1 MIMKLSDIKNGNLS
15 AEWAEKGYELPKFDI
30 EAVKAKTHAEPTWVH
45 FGAGNIFRAF
55 PAAVLNDALNSGKYD
70 RGVIVAESFD
80 YEIIDKAYQP
90 YDNLSLLVCLKST
103 GEIEKKV
110 IASVTESLKADY
122 SFGADWARLVEI
134 FQNPSLQM
142 ISFTITEKGYALYRP
157 DGSLMPV
164 VQADI
169 DEGPA
174 HARHAMSMVASLL
187 LERFQNGAYPL
198 AVVSMDNCSH
208 NGEKLQTSVMTVAK
222 AWLEKGFVGQDFI
235 DYLSDET
242 KITFP
247 WSMID
252 KITPRP
258 HKIVEESLE
267 KDGIEGMTPIVT
279 SKNTFIAAFVN
290 AERPQYLVV
299 EDKFPNG
306 RPALEKAGVYMTDRE
321 TVNKTERMKVTT
333 CLNPLH
339 TAMSVYGC
347 MLGYD
352 LICAEMKDEDI
363 VALIKRLGYVEGLP
377 VVVDPKIL
385 NPKAFIDEVIEQRLP
400 NPFMPD
406 TPQRIATD
414 TSQKVGIRFG
424 ETIKSYVAEGRDLNS
439 LVSIPLAIA
448 GWLRYLLAIDD
459 NGNAFE
465 VSADPLKDELQA
477 KLSGIEFGKPETV
490 TDQLDSIL
498 SNASIFGSDLTKTV
512 LADKIKAYFKAEIA
526 GAGAVRKTLHEAVN
540 G

>member
-1 MIMKLSDIKNGNLS
+1 MKLSDIKNGNLS

-174 HARHAMSMVASLL
+174 HARHAMSMVAALL

-208 NGEKLQTSVMTVAK
+208 NGEKLQASVMTVAK

-306 RPALEKAGVYMTDRE
+306 RPALEKAGVYMTDRD

-352 LICAEMKDEDI
+352 LICAEMKDADI

-385 NPKAFIDEVIEQRLP
+385 DPKAFIDEVIEQRLP

-406 TPQRIATD
+406 MPQRIATD
-414 TSQKVGIRFG
+414 TSQKVCIRFG

-490 TDQLDSIL
+490 TDQLDGIL

>member
-1 MIMKLSDIKNGNLS
+1 MQMNASSIVNQK
-15 AEWAEKGYELPKFDI
+15 AEWEKLGVKLPAFD
-30 EAVKAKTHAEPTWVH
+30 HAAMTAATKEHPIWVH

-55 PAAVLNDALNSGKYD
+55 PAAILNDALNSGKYD

-103 GEIEKKV
+103 GDIEKKV

-134 FQNPSLQM
+134 FQAPSLQM
-142 ISFTITEKGYALYRP
+142 ISFTITEKGYGVAPADLECGLTPVLAMGKVTALLY
-157 DGSLMPV
+157 
-164 VQADI
+164 
-169 DEGPA
+169 
-174 HARHAMSMVASLL
+174 
-187 LERFQNGAYPL
+187 ERFKAGALPL
-198 AVVSMDNCSH
+198 TVQSMDNCSH
-208 NGEKLQTSVMTVAK
+208 NGDKVK
-222 AWLEKGFVGQDFI
+222 AAVFAYASKWVEQGLVPAEFLAYVK
-235 DYLSDET
+235 DET

-258 HKIVEESLE
+258 HKMVEESLE
-267 KDGIEGMTPIVT
+267 KDGIEGMAPIVT

-306 RPALEKAGVYMTDRE
+306 RPALEKAGVYLTDRE

-385 NPKAFIDEVIEQRLP
+385 DPKAFIDEVIEQRLP

-406 TPQRIATD
+406 MPQRIATD

-424 ETIKSYVAEGRDLNS
+424 ETIKSYIAEGRDLNS

-465 VSADPLKDELQA
+465 VSADPLKDDLQA
-477 KLSGIEFGKPETV
+477 KLAGIEFGKPETV
-490 TDQLDSIL
+490 TDQLDGIL

-526 GAGAVRKTLHEAVN
+526 GPGAVRKTLHEAVN